1 MNIFEIYKKKI
12 LNLVIE
18 NSENFNIDSKV
29 NFDDVVF
36 EIPPQEFNFDLSSNI
51 ALILGKRTKQSPI
64 KLANLIKNLLL
75 KNFSDFSEVSIAGP
89 GFINFRFNSKTYQKL
104 ILEILKSNYKY
115 GSSSKKNKKYNIEFV
130 SANPT
135 GPMHIGH
142 SRGAIYGD
150 VLANLLKF
158 NGNTVVKEY
167 YINDYGNQIIN
178 FTESVFY
185 RLREIKFNEKF
196 VNKKNLYPGNYV
208 VDIAKKIL
216 IDAPEINLIDF
227 KKIFPTLSE
236 MSLKYSMILI
246 KNDLKSLG
254 IFHDNF
260 VSEKSL
266 IEKDLVTKSIR
277 YLQDKEFVVE
287 GYLNPPKGEDI
298 KNWKK
303 TKRLIFKST
312 LFGDDTDRSLQKN
325 DGSWTYFANDIA
337 YHADKVSREYDYLIN
352 ILGADHTGYIKR
364 ISAATSALSENKI
377 SLICRVCQL
386 VKLFKNGQP
395 YKMSKRAGDFIS
407 VREFLN
413 EVNKDSIRFMMLN
426 RSNDVELDF
435 DFDKVLE
442 KTRENPVFYVQ
453 YSYARISSL
462 FRTLNIDAN
471 KVFEINQNE
480 FELNPHELNL
490 FRKIL
495 DWPKVIEIASVKYE
509 PHRIPFYLYELA
521 TLFHSYWSKGNEDPS
536 YKFIIDGKIKNTNTL
551 LIIKLVAL
559 TIENGMR
566 ILNVSLPTKM

>member
-1 MNIFEIYKKKI
+1 MNIFDTYKKKI
-12 LNLVIE
+12 QNLILE
-18 NSENFNIDSKV
+18 NYKSYNIDFEENFDG
-29 NFDDVVF
+29 VVF
-36 EIPPQEFNFDLSSNI
+36 EVPPQEFNFDLSSNI
-51 ALILGKRTKQSPI
+51 ALVLAKKTKQSPVA
-64 KLANLIKNLLL
+64 LAKLIKVSVE
-75 KNFSDFSEVSIAGP
+75 KNFNDFSEVAIAGP
-89 GFINFRFNSKTYQKL
+89 GFINFRFSSKIYQKL
-104 ILEILKSNYKY
+104 ILEILKSGSSY
-115 GSSSKKNKKYNIEFV
+115 GSNSKRKESYNIEFV

-158 NGNTVVKEY
+158 NGCNVTKEY

-178 FTESVFY
+178 FTESVFF
-185 RLREIKFNEKF
+185 RLREIKYNEKF
-196 VNKKNLYPGNYV
+196 VNKENLYPGLYV
-208 VDIAKKIL
+208 IDIAKKIL
-216 IDAPEINLIDF
+216 IDLPEIDLVDF

-236 MSLKYSMILI
+236 ISLKHSMILI

-254 IFHDNF
+254 ISHDNF
-260 VSEKSL
+260 VSEKTL
-266 IEKDLVTKSIR
+266 IKRDLVTKSIKI
-277 YLQDKEFVVE
+277 LQDKKLVEE
-287 GYLNPPKGEDI
+287 GYLDPPKGEDK

-303 TKRLIFKST
+303 SKRLIFKST
-312 LFGDDTDRSLQKN
+312 LFGDDTDRALKKN
-325 DGSWTYFANDIA
+325 DGTWTYFANDIA
-337 YHADKVSREYDYLIN
+337 YHADKVSRNYNYLIN
-352 ILGADHTGYIKR
+352 ILGADHTGYVKR
-364 ISAATSALSENKI
+364 ISAATSALSNNKI

-413 EVNKDSIRFMMLN
+413 EVDKDSIRFMMLN

-462 FRTLNIDAN
+462 FRTLDIDLN
-471 KVFEINQNE
+471 KIFDIDINN
-480 FELNPHELNL
+480 FKLNNHELNL

-495 DWPKVIEIASVKYE
+495 DWPKVVETASAKYE

-521 TLFHSYWSKGNEDPS
+521 TLFHSYWSKGNEDPE
-536 YKFIIDGKIKNTNTL
+536 YKFISAGKIKNKNTL
-551 LIIKLVAL
+551 LIIKMVSI
-559 TIENGMR
+559 TIENGMK
-566 ILNVSLPTKM
+566 ILGVSLPNKM

>member
-1 MNIFEIYKKKI
+1 MNIFNTYKKKI
-12 LNLVIE
+12 QSSIIANLKILNI
-18 NSENFNIDSKV
+18 NSEISFN
-29 NFDDVVF
+29 DVII
-36 EIPPQEFNFDLSSNI
+36 EIPPQEFNFDLSSNV
-51 ALILGKRTKQSPI
+51 ALVLAKKTKQSPV
-64 KLANLIKNLLL
+64 KLANFIKDMLL
-75 KNFSDFSEVSIAGP
+75 KDLNDFSEVSVAGP
-89 GFINFRFNSKTYQKL
+89 GFINFKFNSKTYQKL
-104 ILEILKSNYKY
+104 LLQILNSNNEY
-115 GSSSKKNKKYNIEFV
+115 GSTTEKKESYNIEFV

-142 SRGAIYGD
+142 SRGAIFGD

-158 NGNTVVKEY
+158 NGNIVTKEY
-167 YINDYGNQIIN
+167 YINDYGNQITN

-196 VNKKNLYPGNYV
+196 VNKENLYPGNYV
-208 VDIAKKIL
+208 VDIAKKIIVEIPD
-216 IDAPEINLIDF
+216 IDLTNFE
-227 KKIFPTLSE
+227 KIFPTLSE
-236 MSLKYSMILI
+236 ISLKYSMFLI
-246 KNDLKSLG
+246 KDDLKSLG
-254 IFHDNF
+254 ISHDNF

-266 IEKDLVTKSIR
+266 IKKDLVIKSIK
-277 YLQDKEFVVE
+277 YLQEKNFVEE
-287 GYLNPPKGEDI
+287 GYLNPPKGEDV

-312 LFGDDTDRSLQKN
+312 IFGDDTDRALQKN

-337 YHADKVSREYDYLIN
+337 YHADKVSRNYNHLIN
-352 ILGADHTGYIKR
+352 VLGADHTGYIKR
-364 ISAATSALSENKI
+364 ISAATSALSNNKT
-377 SLICRVCQL
+377 SLVCKVCQL

-395 YKMSKRAGDFIS
+395 YKMSKRSGDFIS

-462 FRTLNIDAN
+462 FRTLKIDVNNIF
-471 KVFEINQNE
+471 KINE
-480 FELNPHELNL
+480 SDFHLNTHELNL

-495 DWPKVIEIASVKYE
+495 DWPKVIETASNKLE

-521 TLFHSYWSKGNEDPS
+521 TLFHSYWSKGNEDQN

-559 TIENGMR
+559 TIENGMK
-566 ILNVSLPTKM
+566 ILGVSLPNKM

>member
-12 LNLVIE
+12 QNFVIT
-18 NSENFNIDSKV
+18 NCKIFSIDPNV
-29 NFDDVVF
+29 NFDGVVF

-51 ALILGKRTKQSPI
+51 ALVIGKRTKQSPV
-64 KLANLIKNLLL
+64 KLANLIKDLLL
-75 KNFSDFSEVSIAGP
+75 ENFDDFAEVSIAGP

-104 ILEILKSNYKY
+104 ILEILKSSNKY
-115 GSSSKKNKKYNIEFV
+115 GSTLEKKESYNIEFV

-158 NGNTVVKEY
+158 NGNDVTKEY

-178 FTESVFY
+178 FTESVFL

-196 VNKKNLYPGNYV
+196 VNKENLYPGEYV

-216 IDAPEINLIDF
+216 IEVPNIDLVDF
-227 KKIFPTLSE
+227 EKNFLTLSE
-236 MSLKYSMILI
+236 ISLKYSMILI
-246 KNDLKSLG
+246 KDDLKSLG
-254 IFHDNF
+254 ISHDNF
-260 VSEKSL
+260 VSEKFL
-266 IEKDLVTKSIR
+266 VKEDLVTKSIKV
-277 YLQDKEFVVE
+277 LQDKKFVEE
-287 GYLNPPKGEDI
+287 GYLDPPKGEDS
-298 KNWKK
+298 KNWKN

-312 LFGDDTDRSLQKN
+312 FFGDDTDRSLQKN
-325 DGSWTYFANDIA
+325 DGAWTYFANDIA
-337 YHADKVSREYDYLIN
+337 YHADKVSRNYSYLIN

-364 ISAATSALSENKI
+364 ITAATSALSDGKI
-377 SLICRVCQL
+377 SLICKVCQL

-413 EVNKDSIRFMMLN
+413 EVDKDSIRFMMLN

-462 FRTLNIDAN
+462 FRTLNIDSN
-471 KVFEINQNE
+471 NFFKIDEVNFK
-480 FELNPHELNL
+480 LNPHELNL

-495 DWPKVIEIASVKYE
+495 DWPKVIETASVKFE
-509 PHRIPFYLYELA
+509 PHRLPFYLYELA
-521 TLFHSYWSKGNEDPS
+521 TLFHSYWSKGNEDPN
-536 YKFIIDGKIKNTNTL
+536 YKFIVDGKVKSENTL
-551 LIIKLVAL
+551 LVIKLVSI

-566 ILNVSLPTKM
+566 ILGVSLPAKM